1 MATLSN
7 LLGGGSAG
15 AIDNRKEGM
24 PLFGLFGTSGNQND
38 HMTYRIFDSGFKCVG
53 SPWGAVCN
61 STTNYR
67 FGMLGDASHSY
78 SYNDHSTDV
87 SHCDL
92 TSQDYTTWT
101 CYLKSMYQVDQ
112 YPWAQYYTSSKD

>member
-15 AIDNRKEGM
+15 AIDHRKEGL
-24 PLFGLFGTSGNQND
+24 PLFGLFGTSGDQND
-38 HMTYRIFDSGFKCVG
+38 HMTYRIFDSGFKIVG

-67 FGMLGDASHSY
+67 FGVY
-78 SYNDHSTDV
+78 K
-87 SHCDL
+87 DL
-92 TSQDYTTWT
+92 P
-101 CYLKSMYQVDQ
+101 LEQVDK
-112 YPWAQYYTSSKD
+112 YYKLKVLVRILYGQTQLP